1 MKMKVGDIL
10 KEEIKDIPGLQYPL
24 RVIINRNFRYSENE
38 KIENTLFIEKCNA
51 FLNYM
56 EASQKC
62 KSFHKSKSLSKT
74 VYTKHSF
81 KNGLFKNKL
90 SPLRKNSDNLPII
103 KNQISLDLK
112 SVLSKLNFDNSEK
125 NVNKKSDI
133 NVNKSCNDI
142 NNLSVYK
149 RGLTPHFRIKKTN
162 KKVVDDP
169 FMVDLNENIL
179 MKKKF
184 KLSYERKF
192 KIINRIIDKL
202 NKPLFINRN
211 KENINCNKNNVSCK
225 NYRNY
230 KLSFCKKE
238 I

>member
-10 KEEIKDIPGLQYPL
+10 KEEIKDIPGLQYPFK
-24 RVIINRNFRYSENE
+24 VIINSNFRYSENE

-51 FLNYM
+51 FINFM
-56 EASQKC
+56 EASQKF

-74 VYTKHSF
+74 VFTKHPF
-81 KNGLFKNKL
+81 KKGLFIDKL
-90 SPLRKNSDNLPII
+90 SPLRKNSDKLPII

-112 SVLSKLNFDNSEK
+112 RVLSKLNFNNSDK
-125 NVNKKSDI
+125 NFNKKSDN
-133 NVNKSCNDI
+133 NVSRSCKDI

-149 RGLTPHFRIKKTN
+149 RGLTPYFRTTKTK
-162 KKVVDDP
+162 KKVSDP

-179 MKKKF
+179 MKRRF
-184 KLSYERKF
+184 KLSYDRKF

-202 NKPLFINRN
+202 NKPIFINSN
-211 KENINCNKNNVSCK
+211 KENINCNQNKC
-225 NYRNY
+225 
-230 KLSFCKKE
+230 F